1 MPIYSQKHMKYEKQG
16 IATPPN
22 GHSSAAAKFKDAK
35 IVKIPDDFKSWPVK
49 ISVTLMIKSSIWI
62 KKHERKIQQGNLNIN
77 KETKAK

>member
-35 IVKIPDDFKSWPVK
+35 IVKIPDDFKS
-49 ISVTLMIKSSIWI
+49 
-62 KKHERKIQQGNLNIN
+62 
-77 KETKAK
+77 